1 MAKVELKQP
10 VVNEIKELLTDAQS
24 AVLVSYRGITVEQDT
39 AMRKE
44 LREAARILAK
54 HAKNIEVLEMKS
66 GVVEGTFYDKDG
78 IQVIASIPSR
88 DELLAKFLG
97 SIQSPITNFARV
109 IKQIAEKD
117 GEGAAAE

>member
-1 MAKVELKQP
+1 MTKK
-10 VVNEIKELLTDAQS
+10 IK
-24 AVLVSYRGITVEQDT
+24 
-39 AMRKE
+39 
-44 LREAARILAK
+44 
-54 HAKNIEVLEMKS
+54 EMKS